1 MSINSFSA
9 GANRMINQ
17 RILPLRLS
25 ALGTSSLVAL
35 SLLAVTPSSRATDWT
50 GTTSTDWFTGTNWSA
65 GVPTS
70 GSTVF
75 VDTTS
80 PNPTVIGAAGAQ
92 SQFLVIGNLAS
103 GSLTIQGGGTLSSA
117 ISDLGSS
124 APSTGAVTVDGAG
137 SSWTSSAG
145 IYVGV
150 VGAGTLNVQNGAV
163 VSSVTGALGNSAG
176 STGTA
181 NVMGAGSSWTTT
193 GDLTI
198 GLNAT
203 GTLSVLAG
211 GGVSNAA
218 GFIGSN
224 LGSTGIVTVSGAGS
238 LWTNSAVLYV
248 GSNGTGTLM
257 VQNAGSVTS
266 ASALIAGGTTG
277 VGHAT
282 VDGTGS
288 VWTNAAHLG
297 IGDFGHGT
305 LAVQN
310 GGAVNTGT
318 ASIGLAANSVGTLT
332 LQSGGTFT
340 ATSLN
345 IATIAGS
352 TGTLNIGSALGQA
365 AAAAGV
371 LNAPTVAFGAGT
383 GQIVFNH
390 TSSNYAF
397 TPAISGAGSVVV
409 AAGTTIL
416 SANNTYTG
424 TTTVNGGTLEVDGSI
439 AASSLTTVN
448 AGGTLSGSGT
458 VGNTSINGGTLAPG
472 ASGNAFAPLAIQGS
486 LTFTAAST
494 YLIQV
499 SPTSA
504 GLTNVAG
511 ASGTATLGGAT
522 VSAVFAPGSY
532 VNRQYTIL
540 TAAAGVN
547 GTFNPTV
554 VSNNSNLQTT
564 LAYDAKNVFLNVSL
578 SFVPPGGSLNGNQQS
593 VANALTGYFNA
604 NGGIPGVYSGLTPA
618 GLTQASGELG
628 TGAQQTTFNAM
639 SQFMGLLTDPFQDRG
654 RMDAST
660 GAPAFTE
667 ESRMLG
673 YANDKRPAAER
684 EAYAMFT
691 KAPLAQR
698 FEQRWSVW
706 GAGFGGSQRT
716 DGNANAGSNTTT
728 SSLYATAVG
737 ADYLFSPHTI
747 AGFALAG
754 GGTNFSINGLGSGRS
769 DLFQAGAYLRHV
781 EGPAYISAALAYGWQ
796 DITTDRTVTI
806 AGLDRLRAEFKAN
819 AYSGRIEGGYRFIA
833 PWLNGVGITP
843 YAAGQFTTFDLPG
856 YAESVVAGG
865 AAFALAYGARSV
877 TDTRSELGLR
887 TDKSLAMP
895 DGILTLRGRLA
906 WAHDFNPDRSIA
918 ATFQALPG
926 ASFVVSGARQA
937 GDSALTTAAVDW
949 HWLNG
954 WSAAASFEGE
964 FSNVTR
970 SYAGKGVVRYA
981 W

>member
-1 MSINSFSA
+1 MNSFSA
-9 GANRMINQ
+9 GANRMISQ

-50 GTTSTDWFTGTNWSA
+50 GTTSTDWFIGTNWSA

-92 SQFLVIGNLAS
+92 SQFLVIGNFAS
-103 GSLTIQGGGTLSSA
+103 GSLTIQGGGTLSSG

-124 APSTGAVTVDGAG
+124 ASSTGTVTVDGAG

-145 IYVGV
+145 IFIGV

-163 VSSVTGALGNSAG
+163 VSSVTGRLGDSAG

-181 NVMGAGSSWTTT
+181 NVTGAGSSWTTT

-198 GLNAT
+198 GRIAT

-211 GGVSNAA
+211 GAVSNAS
-218 GFIGSN
+218 GFIGSS
-224 LGSTGIVTVSGAGS
+224 LGSTGVVTVGGAGS

-248 GSNGTGTLM
+248 GSNGTGTLT
-257 VQNAGSVTS
+257 VQNAGSITS

-288 VWTNAAHLG
+288 VWTNAADLG

-318 ASIGLAANSVGTLT
+318 ASIGLAVNSVGTLT
-332 LQSGGTFT
+332 LQSGGTLT
-340 ATSLN
+340 ATSVT

-365 AAAAGV
+365 AAAPGTLV
-371 LNAPTVAFGAGT
+371 TPTIAFGAGT

-390 TSSNYAF
+390 TSSNYTFA
-397 TPAISGAGSVVV
+397 PALSGAGSVVV

-439 AASSLTTVN
+439 ANSSLTTVN

-499 SPTSA
+499 SPASA

-564 LAYDAKNVFLNVSL
+564 LAYDANNVFLNITL
-578 SFVPPGGSLNGNQQS
+578 SFVPPGGNLNGNQQS

-639 SQFMGLLTDPFQDRG
+639 SQFIGLLTDPFQDRG

-673 YANDKRPAAER
+673 YANDRRPAAER

-698 FEQRWSVW
+698 FEPRWSVW

-949 HWLNG
+949 HWLGG
-954 WSAAASFEGE
+954 WSAAATFEGE